1 MGTEIKG
8 YSLLLFPVDRRE
20 DGSPSW
26 GRKSHI
32 IKACICVVDCV
43 EKMGPRRGDGNNS
56 PLVSF
61 PQSACRREDGSSSRG
76 RKPLRS
82 IKVTKFYVM

>member
-1 MGTEIKG
+1 MSARSHVEKMGPLRG
-8 YSLLLFPVDRRE
+8 
-20 DGSPSW
+20 DG
-26 GRKSHI
+26 KFE
-32 IKACICVVDCV
+32 ICVKYRAVCV

-61 PQSACRREDGSSSRG
+61 PQSACRREDGSSSWG